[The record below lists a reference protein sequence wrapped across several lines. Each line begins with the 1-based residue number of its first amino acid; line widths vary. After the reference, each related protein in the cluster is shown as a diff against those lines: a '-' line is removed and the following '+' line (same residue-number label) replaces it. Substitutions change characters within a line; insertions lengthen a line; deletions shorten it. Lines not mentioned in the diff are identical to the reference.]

1 MLFVEHLVLLKV
13 KRPPTEEELKRIQ
26 SLTAI
31 KGVAFVSAGPNYTKR
46 GQGYNFGIVVRL
58 TSKEAE
64 AAYQTD
70 PLHVDVRDSVIKP
83 LLDTSQPAPVIAMDY
98 EHNQRPKWA
107 LFALGFVAGVLATG
121 LASRIRARP

>member
-1 MLFVEHLVLLKV
+1 MLLKV
-13 KRPPTEEELKRIQ
+13 KRPLTEEELH
-26 SLTAI
+26 T
-31 KGVAFVSAGPNYTKR
+31 VADGHQGRRLRLGGPNYTKR
-46 GQGYNFGIVVRL
+46 GQGYNFGIVGASRV
-58 TSKEAE
+58 EAE

-70 PLHVDVRDSVIKP
+70 PLHVDVRDSVINP
-83 LLDTSQPAPVIAMDY
+83 LLDTSQPAPVLAMDY